1 MEVKTISLRNQTVLV
16 TKYENGI
23 QYEMPSI
30 HVTIAE
36 GDTTGIPVCCTTG
49 KTFNSGSIILCD
61 NKVRYVVFVC
71 KSEHTYYNV
80 LI

>member
-1 MEVKTISLRNQTVLV
+1 MEVKTINLKDQIVLV

-23 QYEMPSI
+23 QYEMPRI

-36 GDTTGIPVCCTTG
+36 GDTTGIPVRHETG
-49 KTFNSGSIILCD
+49 RTLGAGLIILCS
-61 NKVRYVVFVC
+61 NNVHYVIFVC
-71 KSEHTYYNV
+71 KSKHAYYSV